1 MDCGKRCSLDM
12 HGRMVVRADTHTHT
26 HSSNGSTARRNC
38 QMELPDPRPRV
49 SKLVLGTPS
58 LAEMSMFHPANPPEP
73 KKQHGP
79 ISSWVLVMQITH
91 GQATNPLLHTYIANK
106 KHIMSICLLL
116 ALLLPVCLPVCLS
129 ACPNL
134 ALAPS
139 QAPGPRG
146 WATGGA
152 AISTWYRKHPHPHRQ
167 PGPGPGLHV
176 GSPGSACAHF
186 LGSLAASP
194 RSHAKIPGPGPS
206 FSGICTVPQPSHRH
220 AAWKV
225 RSTCLQSTGPVSPG
239 ATWEHGRL
247 QQQACVVVGGTGL
260 PCGHL
265 GIETTCP
272 LWYLMDR
279 SIVTVL
285 CCVVFYCTVLQSRT
299 QVRREPY
306 VGRRTIPS
314 SCPSGRDCR
323 HLKFRS
329 TS

>member
-1 MDCGKRCSLDM
+1 M
-12 HGRMVVRADTHTHT
+12 
-26 HSSNGSTARRNC
+26 
-38 QMELPDPRPRV
+38 
-49 SKLVLGTPS
+49 
-58 LAEMSMFHPANPPEP
+58 
-73 KKQHGP
+73 
-79 ISSWVLVMQITH
+79 
-91 GQATNPLLHTYIANK
+91 
-106 KHIMSICLLL
+106 
-116 ALLLPVCLPVCLS
+116 
-129 ACPNL
+129 
-134 ALAPS
+134 
-139 QAPGPRG
+139 
-146 WATGGA
+146 
-152 AISTWYRKHPHPHRQ
+152 
-167 PGPGPGLHV
+167 

-272 LWYLMDR
+272 LWYLMDG

-314 SCPSGRDCR
+314 SCPSGRDRR

-329 TS
+329 SSCLSSDRCTSSHLVDALVRTTYSRPHVALFWTPRIASTLRTYNPQSRSVPCPERPDDGARSRTRACSSPNPRRDRAQRPPRTGRVPTSLLPFC